1 MSTVEQLQDLTKQ
14 EYKWGFVTAVEEDR
28 LPAGLSE
35 EIIRAIAQKK
45 NEPEFMLEWRL
56 KAYRYW
62 AAQEKAQAEPKWAN
76 VKFPPIDYQAIT
88 YYSAP
93 KRKPELKSLEEVD
106 PEILDTYSK
115 LGIPLHEQKLL
126 AGVAVDAV
134 FDSVS
139 VATTFKAK
147 LAEAG
152 VIFCSFSDAVKN
164 HPE

>member
-14 EYKWGFVTAVEEDR
+14 EYKWGFITQVEEDR
-28 LPAGLSE
+28 LPAGLNE

-45 NEPEFMLEWRL
+45 GEPEFMLEWRL

-62 AAQEKAQAEPKWAN
+62 ASQEKAQAEPKWAN

-93 KRKPELKSLEEVD
+93 KPKKELKSLEEVD

-115 LGIPLHEQKLL
+115 LGIPLH
-126 AGVAVDAV
+126 
-134 FDSVS
+134 
-139 VATTFKAK
+139 
-147 LAEAG
+147 
-152 VIFCSFSDAVKN
+152 
-164 HPE
+164 